1 MKHRA
6 QTIRFLT
13 EVLVRRL
20 SWTLPAVHES
30 MAQIL
35 ASELR
40 ARFNL
45 GTVSQPMQAKETN
58 GDDAQ
63 QTMGPDRLL
72 PTPRE
77 RLHENIERL
86 QALSNQLFWDQLK
99 QAELL
104 TFIELVG
111 FKIQHLARQIQE
123 GEDLGEAHVHACLSE
138 PEVPSRG

>member
-45 GTVSQPMQAKETN
+45 GTVSQPMQVMDTKRTLLQGIVPMVSLTSRASSPN
-58 GDDAQ
+58 
-63 QTMGPDRLL
+63 RLV
-72 PTPRE
+72 PVTVNPVVVGTVFTAASHRTP
-77 RLHENIERL
+77 
-86 QALSNQLFWDQLK
+86 
-99 QAELL
+99 
-104 TFIELVG
+104 
-111 FKIQHLARQIQE
+111 
-123 GEDLGEAHVHACLSE
+123 
-138 PEVPSRG
+138 

>member
-72 PTPRE
+72 SSWTR
-77 RLHENIERL
+77 
-86 QALSNQLFWDQLK
+86 K
-99 QAELL
+99 ELCCRGSSQWCRSHRGRVRR
-104 TFIELVG
+104 TGWF
-111 FKIQHLARQIQE
+111 
-123 GEDLGEAHVHACLSE
+123 
-138 PEVPSRG
+138 PSQSIP